1 MTSRPIRPTTSAFFS
16 FVSALFFVSFGFF
29 VSFVSPVFAQMPDP
43 RAMSGTPLPVGDL
56 TPGTVTARVIRG
68 QLSNPIE
75 GQPVDIVGGA
85 SKTEKTDAAGRATF
99 TGLTPGSRVKLRT
112 TVGSETIES
121 QEFEVPA
128 AGGIRVMLVATDPN
142 AAPQKAD
149 AGQLAQ
155 QPPVDGSV
163 VFGPETRF
171 VVEVGEDVLNVF
183 NMLQITNAGSRPVRT
198 PGPIVIDLP
207 KGAVGVGMM
216 EGSTPNAVAAGSRVT
231 VNGPFPP
238 GNTVVQFGYS
248 IPLGDSTITIA
259 EQMPLQLPQLALVV
273 QKTATMQLTSS
284 NVTARRE
291 MSADG
296 NTYIVAQGGAI
307 QPGEMLSLTL
317 SGLPSRPSLPRN
329 IAVTLAAV
337 ILLGGAYGATR
348 RRSAAA
354 APAERQRQARREKL
368 FADLTALEA
377 QRRKGTID
385 AEAYAARR
393 ESLVTALEDVYRGVD
408 SRVREVA

>member
-1 MTSRPIRPTTSAFFS
+1 MTPRPVRPTTSAFVS
-16 FVSALFFVSFGFF
+16 FVFFVSF

-142 AAPQKAD
+142 AAQQKAD
-149 AGQLAQ
+149 AGKLAQ

-259 EQMPLQLPQLALVV
+259 EKMPLQLPQLAVVV
-273 QKTATMQLTSS
+273 QKTADMQLTSA
-284 NVTARRE
+284 NVAQRRE
-291 MSADG
+291 MPADG

-317 SGLPSRPSLPRN
+317 SGLPSRSSLARN
-329 IAVTLAAV
+329 VAVTLAAV

-354 APAERQRQARREKL
+354 PAEQQRQTRREKL

-377 QRRKGTID
+377 QRRKGAID
-385 AEAYAARR
+385 ADAYAARR
-393 ESLVTALEDVYRGVD
+393 ESLVTALEDLYSGVD
-408 SRVREVA
+408 SKVREVA